1 MNYYIKKSNKVE
13 FIEMELSR
21 PLLQTKRGFGE
32 EIPVKIRRVGFAAIF
47 IDPVSSINKVTT
59 GWRSYAL

>member
-1 MNYYIKKSNKVE
+1 MNYYIKKSIKDE

-47 IDPVSSINKVTT
+47 IDPVPSINKITT
-59 GWRSYAL
+59 GWRGYAL